1 MDRIKLNGPISIPL
15 DLDLDA
21 ILGTTDL
28 SGSGL
33 PAAKRENKYRLAAL
47 MLHTGSTARSGHYG
61 EEAISDETSENVVA
75 VFRRADEPLLV

>member
-47 MLHTGSTARSGHYG
+47 MLHKGSTARSGHYG
-61 EEAISDETSENVVA
+61 EAIFDEKSENLVA